1 MFWVAHSE
9 IIGFS
14 KPKNWKSQ
22 IPLLMWKIIW
32 FLCTLC
38 WVGFLY
44 PLCPHPVSMLAS
56 TLLGRLK
63 KKKKSKILGTFISLS
78 LDFLTTQT
86 WDPYEI
92 SQFCKVSSSYF
103 ALTPNLKFPIFPYL
117 KSEIFTSS
125 RRYLFFPS
133 SCLIFA

>member
-1 MFWVAHSE
+1 MFWVAHLE

-14 KPKNWKSQ
+14 KPKNGKSK

-44 PLCPHPVSMLAS
+44 PLCPHLVPMSAS
-56 TLLGRLK
+56 TLLGRFK
-63 KKKKSKILGTFISLS
+63 KKGSVKFWEHFSFS

-92 SQFCKVSSSYF
+92 SQFCEVSCSYF
-103 ALTPNLKFPIFPYL
+103 ALTPNLKFPIFPHL
-117 KSEIFTSS
+117 KSVIFTSS
-125 RRYLFFPS
+125 RRYLFFLS